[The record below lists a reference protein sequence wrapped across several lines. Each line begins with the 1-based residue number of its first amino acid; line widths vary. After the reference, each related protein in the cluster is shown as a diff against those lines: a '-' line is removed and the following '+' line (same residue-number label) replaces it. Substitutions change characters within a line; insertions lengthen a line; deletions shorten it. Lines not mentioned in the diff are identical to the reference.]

1 MAARQATGESHT
13 GRVENLATRLLAPVR
28 RATGGVSFM
37 AAQQIAAPSHRRRTL
52 IAVALL
58 LVALAVGAVT
68 AVRLFPAAA
77 TVRPFAGAADETR
90 SLNEFR
96 AGERPGLTQAADD
109 TRSLNEFRAGER
121 PGLTQAANPKKYGPP
136 GR

>member
-1 MAARQATGESHT
+1 MS
-13 GRVENLATRLLAPVR
+13 V
-28 RATGGVSFM
+28 
-37 AAQQIAAPSHRRRTL
+37 QQIAAPSHRRRTL

-77 TVRPFAGAADETR
+77 TERPFAGAADESTR
-90 SLNEFR
+90 MNEFR
-96 AGERPGLTQAADD
+96 AGERASLTQPADES
-109 TRSLNEFRAGER
+109 TRMNEFRAGER
-121 PGLTQAANPKKYGPP
+121 ASLTQPADQTKYGPP

>member
-1 MAARQATGESHT
+1 MS
-13 GRVENLATRLLAPVR
+13 
-28 RATGGVSFM
+28 S
-37 AAQQIAAPSHRRRTL
+37 QQIAASSHRGRTL

-96 AGERPGLTQAADD
+96 AGERADLTQATDE

-121 PGLTQAANPKKYGPP
+121 ADLTQATDETKYGPP